1 MRAFARR
8 RSCLTVPGGSDKMVR
23 KAAGLAADEI
33 VLDLEDG
40 VAPDGK
46 DAARRLVLDVIGE
59 GFFGTRQIAVRVN
72 AQGSPWHD
80 DDLRALGP
88 LAAKGVSVVL
98 PKVDSAEDVR
108 RVEDRFAGDIQA
120 LIETALG
127 LARCLEI
134 AGASEQMASL
144 IIGYGDLASALG
156 RSKDADWN
164 FVQETVLLAARVQ
177 GLQAIDGPCFDL
189 TPGSGRLVAEAATTS
204 AKGFDG
210 KWAIHPAQIEA
221 INAAFTPSAEAVSQA
236 RGILAALDAATAAG
250 KGVAVYEGAM
260 IDEAMRR
267 GALRIVA
274 KVEGAA

>member
-1 MRAFARR
+1 
-8 RSCLTVPGGSDKMVR
+8 MVR

-59 GFFGTRQIAVRVN
+59 GFFGGRQIAVRVN
-72 AQGSPWHD
+72 AQGSPWQD
-80 DDLRALGP
+80 DDLWALGP
-88 LAAKGVSVVL
+88 LAAKVSIVL

-108 RVEDRFAGDIQA
+108 GAEDRFSGDIQA
-120 LIETALG
+120 LIETASG

-189 TPGSGRLVAEAATTS
+189 TPGSGRLAADAAATA

-221 INAAFTPSAEAVSQA
+221 INAAYTPSAEAVRQA

-250 KGVAVYEGAM
+250 KGVAVFEGAM
-260 IDEAMRR
+260 IDEAMRH
-267 GALRIVA
+267 GALRTIA
-274 KVEGAA
+274 KVEGGA